1 MPHRA
6 VDQPRPLQPA
16 LAVLALAL
24 VLALVLLLL
33 LPVGTA
39 KANAEP
45 WVEHRIEPGDTLI
58 GLRGRVIEP
67 AADWRRLQR
76 LNRIANPQRL
86 QPGSMLRIPVSML
99 LAQPETAEVLY
110 VQGQVMVQRGSL
122 PAQPLAGG
130 ATVASGDRLVSAVQS
145 SAVLRLADGSRL
157 LLRPESALRV
167 EQLVRLGSTE
177 QRNTRLRLDSG
188 AADVQVLPAP
198 PKAQPRHRLEMRT
211 PVVNL
216 AVRGTEFR
224 ASAEAQAARLEVL
237 EGDVA
242 AGRIAVLQG
251 FGTLATPSGVGAPRP
266 LPGPPQLAQL
276 TEPIGRLPLEL
287 AWTAHPDATG
297 YRAQVVE
304 AGPPGRLLLEGR
316 FAEPRARWLE
326 DLPDGRYE
334 LRVRSADAQ
343 GLEGRDAVAPFVLKA
358 RPEAPFVVEPA
369 PGSQGQAEQVRFRW
383 SLNPAA
389 NRYHLQ
395 IASDEAFQ
403 NRVADRRNLEVGQ
416 ALEALP
422 LGSVYWRVR
431 SIRGSDD
438 VGPWSAVQRYTR
450 VPPPPPEA
458 PPPSLPAQATDEGLR
473 IGWVARSEPGVR
485 YEVQAAREPEFA
497 QLLGE
502 HTTRDATWLLPAPEP
517 GLVHVRVRTIGAD
530 GRAGPWGTTQSI
542 EVPRRLPWWLWLL
555 PLLLVL

>member
-1 MPHRA
+1 MPKRA
-6 VDQPRPLQPA
+6 VDQPRPLRPA
-16 LAVLALAL
+16 LAALAWALAL
-24 VLALVLLLL
+24 L
-33 LPVGTA
+33 LPTGSA
-39 KANAEP
+39 AADSEP
-45 WVEHRIEPGDTLI
+45 LFEHRIEVGDTLI

-76 LNRIANPQRL
+76 LNRISNPQRL
-86 QPGSMLRIPVSML
+86 QPGSLLRIPVSML
-99 LAQPETAEVLY
+99 LAQPETAEVVY
-110 VQGQVMVQRGSL
+110 VQGQVTVQRGSQ

-130 ATVASGDRLVSAVQS
+130 ATVAGGDRLVSAAQS

-157 LLRPESALRV
+157 LLRPESAIQL
-167 EQLVRLGSTE
+167 EQLMRLGSSG
-177 QRNTRLRLDSG
+177 RRDTRLRLDSG
-188 AADVQVLPAP
+188 AADVQVPSAP
-198 PKAQPRHRLEMRT
+198 PQAPPRHRLEMRT

-237 EGDVA
+237 EGNVA
-242 AGRIAVLQG
+242 AGRTAVLQG
-251 FGTLATPSGVGAPRP
+251 FGTLATPSGVGTPRP
-266 LPGPPQLAQL
+266 LPAPPQLAPL

-287 AWTAHPDATG
+287 AWTAQPDAVG

-316 FAEPRARWLE
+316 FAEPRASWLE

-369 PGSQGQAEQVRFRW
+369 PDSQGQAEQVRFRW
-383 SLNPAA
+383 SLNPSA

-395 IASDEAFQ
+395 VASDEAFQ
-403 NRVADRRNLEVGQ
+403 NLVAERRSLEGGQ
-416 ALEALP
+416 AQEALP
-422 LGSVYWRVR
+422 LGSVFWRVR

-438 VGPWSAVQRYTR
+438 AGPWSAVQRYTR
-450 VPPPPPEA
+450 VPPPPPAA
-458 PPPSLPAQATDEGLR
+458 PPASLPAQASDDGLR
-473 IGWVARSEPGVR
+473 VGWVTRNEPGLR
-485 YEVQAAREPEFA
+485 YQVQAAREPTFA

-502 HTTRDATWLLPAPEP
+502 QTTSDATWLLPAPEA
-517 GLVHVRVRTIGAD
+517 GTVFVRVRSIGAD
-530 GRAGPWGTTQSI
+530 GRAGPWGATQSI

>member
-1 MPHRA
+1 MPKRA
-6 VDQPRPLQPA
+6 VDQPRPLRPA
-16 LAVLALAL
+16 LAALAWALAL
-24 VLALVLLLL
+24 L
-33 LPVGTA
+33 LPTGSA
-39 KANAEP
+39 AADSEP
-45 WVEHRIEPGDTLI
+45 LFEHRIEVGDTLI

-76 LNRIANPQRL
+76 LNRISNPQRL
-86 QPGSMLRIPVSML
+86 QPGSLLRIPVSML
-99 LAQPETAEVLY
+99 LAQPETAEVVY
-110 VQGQVMVQRGSL
+110 VQGQVTVQRGSQ

-130 ATVASGDRLVSAVQS
+130 ATVAGGDRLVSAAQS

-157 LLRPESALRV
+157 LLRPESAIQL
-167 EQLVRLGSTE
+167 EQLMRLGSSG
-177 QRNTRLRLDSG
+177 RRDTRLRLDSG
-188 AADVQVLPAP
+188 AADVQVPSAP
-198 PKAQPRHRLEMRT
+198 PQAPPRHRLEMRT

-237 EGDVA
+237 EGNVA
-242 AGRIAVLQG
+242 AGRTAVLQG
-251 FGTLATPSGVGAPRP
+251 FGTLATPSGVGTPRP
-266 LPGPPQLAQL
+266 LPAPPQLAPL

-287 AWTAHPDATG
+287 AWTAQPDAVG

-316 FAEPRARWLE
+316 FAEPRASWLE

-369 PGSQGQAEQVRFRW
+369 PDSQGQAEQVRFRW
-383 SLNPAA
+383 SLNPSA

-395 IASDEAFQ
+395 VASDEAFQ
-403 NRVADRRNLEVGQ
+403 NLVAEQRSLEGGQ
-416 ALEALP
+416 AQEALP
-422 LGSVYWRVR
+422 LGSVFWRVR

-438 VGPWSAVQRYTR
+438 AGPWSAVQRYTR
-450 VPPPPPEA
+450 VPPPPPAA
-458 PPPSLPAQATDEGLR
+458 PPPSLPAQASDDGLR
-473 IGWVARSEPGVR
+473 VGWVTRNEPGLR
-485 YEVQAAREPEFA
+485 YQVQAAREPTFA

-502 HTTRDATWLLPAPEP
+502 QTTSDATWLLPAPEP
-517 GLVHVRVRTIGAD
+517 GTVFVRVRSIGAD
-530 GRAGPWGTTQSI
+530 GRAGPWGATQSI

>member
-1 MPHRA
+1 MPKRA
-6 VDQPRPLQPA
+6 VDQPRPLRPA
-16 LAVLALAL
+16 LAALAWALAL
-24 VLALVLLLL
+24 L
-33 LPVGTA
+33 LPAGSA
-39 KANAEP
+39 AADSEP
-45 WVEHRIEPGDTLI
+45 LFEHRIEVGDTLI

-76 LNRIANPQRL
+76 LNRISNPQRL
-86 QPGSMLRIPVSML
+86 QPGSLLRIPVSML
-99 LAQPETAEVLY
+99 LAQPETAEVVY
-110 VQGQVMVQRGSL
+110 VQGQVTVQRGSQ

-130 ATVASGDRLVSAVQS
+130 ATVAGGDRLVSAAQS

-157 LLRPESALRV
+157 LLRPESAIQL
-167 EQLVRLGSTE
+167 EQLMRLGSSG
-177 QRNTRLRLDSG
+177 RRDTRLRLDSG
-188 AADVQVLPAP
+188 AADVQVPSAP
-198 PKAQPRHRLEMRT
+198 PQAPPRHRLEMRT

-237 EGDVA
+237 EGNVA
-242 AGRIAVLQG
+242 AGRTAVLQG
-251 FGTLATPSGVGAPRP
+251 FGTLATPSGVGTPRP
-266 LPGPPQLAQL
+266 LPAPPQLAPL

-287 AWTAHPDATG
+287 AWTAQPDAVG

-316 FAEPRARWLE
+316 FAEPRASWLE

-369 PGSQGQAEQVRFRW
+369 PDSQGQAEQVRFRW
-383 SLNPAA
+383 SLNPSA

-395 IASDEAFQ
+395 VASDEAFQ
-403 NRVADRRNLEVGQ
+403 NLVAERRSLEGGQ
-416 ALEALP
+416 AQEALP
-422 LGSVYWRVR
+422 LGSVFWRVR

-438 VGPWSAVQRYTR
+438 AGPWSAVQRYTR
-450 VPPPPPEA
+450 VPPPPPAA
-458 PPPSLPAQATDEGLR
+458 PPPSLPAQASDDGLR
-473 IGWVARSEPGVR
+473 VGWVTRNEPGLR
-485 YEVQAAREPEFA
+485 YQVQAAREPTFA

-502 HTTRDATWLLPAPEP
+502 QTTSDATWLLPAPEP
-517 GLVHVRVRTIGAD
+517 GTVFVRVRSIGAD
-530 GRAGPWGTTQSI
+530 GRAGPWGATQSI